1 MCIAVVQFLIPLVP
15 NLVLIKMGL
24 IYSYEHIR
32 RALLDPFS
40 SGSGQTQKQKRR
52 QITVVGSEQSES
64 MVWLLEHS
72 TISVCLSG
80 GFSFAGQWK

>member
-40 SGSGQTQKQKRR
+40 SGYCNTVTNQLFWADTKAKAKADHCSR
-52 QITVVGSEQSES
+52 QRAIR
-64 MVWLLEHS
+64 EHGV
-72 TISVCLSG
+72 I
-80 GFSFAGQWK
+80 AGTLYD